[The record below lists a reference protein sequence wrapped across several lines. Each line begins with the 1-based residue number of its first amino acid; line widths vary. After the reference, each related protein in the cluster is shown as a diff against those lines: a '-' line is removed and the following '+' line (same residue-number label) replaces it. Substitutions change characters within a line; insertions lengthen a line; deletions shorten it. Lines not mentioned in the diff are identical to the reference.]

1 MPFLVKICGLTTP
14 DAVDAAVSA
23 GADMVGLVFFPPSPR
38 HIGFV
43 PARALAQRARGKA
56 EVVALTVD
64 ADDLTLDT
72 IIETIQPDRLQL
84 HGHEDCER
92 VRAIRARYGIP
103 IIKAF
108 GISTA
113 ADLDRL
119 EDYRRCVDL
128 FLLDAKPPRG
138 ATRPGGNGTAFDWS
152 ILDRRPKD
160 LRFLLSGGLSPETVG
175 PAVARTRPNGVDVS
189 SGVEKAPGVKDIAL
203 ISAFVRAARDAM
215 APAG

>member
-14 DAVDAAVSA
+14 EAVDTAVAS
-23 GADMVGLVFFPPSPR
+23 GADMIGLVFFPPSPR
-38 HIGFV
+38 HAGFV
-43 PARALAQRARGKA
+43 PARSLAQRARGKA
-56 EVVALTVD
+56 EIVALTVD

-92 VRAIRARYGIP
+92 VRAIRARYGVP

-108 GISTA
+108 GISEA

-119 EDYRRCVDL
+119 DAYRSCVDL
-128 FLLDAKPPRG
+128 FLLDAKPPKG
-138 ATRPGGNGTAFDWS
+138 ATRPGGNGASFDWS
-152 ILDRRPKD
+152 ILDQRPKD
-160 LRFLLSGGLSPETVG
+160 LRFLLSGGLTPETVG
-175 PAVARTRPNGVDVS
+175 PAVARIRPNGVDVS
-189 SGVEKAPGVKDIAL
+189 SGVEISPGVKDSAL
-203 ISAFVRAARDAM
+203 ISAFVRRAREAL

>member
-138 ATRPGGNGTAFDWS
+138 ATRPGGNGTVFDWS

>member
-23 GADMVGLVFFPPSPR
+23 GADMIGLVFFPPSPR
-38 HIGFV
+38 HVGFV

-64 ADDLTLDT
+64 ADDMTLDT
-72 IIETIQPDRLQL
+72 IIETIQPARLQL

-103 IIKAF
+103 VIKAF

-119 EDYRRCVDL
+119 EEYRRCVDL

-160 LRFLLSGGLSPETVG
+160 LRFLLSGGLTPETVG
-175 PAVARTRPNGVDVS
+175 AAVARTRPTGVDVS
-189 SGVEKAPGVKDIAL
+189 SGVEKGPGVKDVAL